1 MVSVLQS
8 DPSLLISSLTTPVEP
23 EPVEEVHP
31 PKKTTTNRTTTRST
45 APEEPPEPTPP
56 VVEPVPDTP
65 PPVAKRPA
73 RNTANGNRRR
83 AAHNRNAGRQSEDP
97 HEVMASPMSRDH
109 SHAGHSTRGDPT
121 AVIEKP
127 IKPRPV
133 AARMTLNEMKR
144 RVNGISDY
152 ITRTQVEMANSSQSD
167 IFAYMA
173 LMEKQGT
180 PITKSTPH
188 TPKERSQAATPSSG
202 GGENVPRIEV
212 TGLNGDASDLEKAT
226 EALNANSHTHALD
239 IMEMLSAK
247 INRWQQNYGELAI

>member
-1 MVSVLQS
+1 
-8 DPSLLISSLTTPVEP
+8 
-23 EPVEEVHP
+23 
-31 PKKTTTNRTTTRST
+31 
-45 APEEPPEPTPP
+45 
-56 VVEPVPDTP
+56 
-65 PPVAKRPA
+65 
-73 RNTANGNRRR
+73 
-83 AAHNRNAGRQSEDP
+83 
-97 HEVMASPMSRDH
+97 MSRDH
-109 SHAGHSTRGDPT
+109 SHPGHSTRGDPT

-188 TPKERSQAATPSSG
+188 TPKECSQAATPTSG
-202 GGENVPRIEV
+202 SENVPRIEV
-212 TGLNGDASDLEKAT
+212 TGESHRDANEQLEKAT
-226 EALNANSHTHALD
+226 EALTVNSHTHALD